1 MTTQAAEVAK
11 RRTFAI
17 ISHPDAGKTTITER
31 LLLMGKAIE
40 VAGTVKSRKSDR
52 HATSDWMEME
62 KQRGISITTS
72 VMQFPYREHM
82 INLLDTPG
90 HEDFSEDTYRTLTA
104 VDSALMVLDGGKGVE
119 PRTIALMD
127 VCRLRDTPIVSF
139 INKLDRDIRDPI
151 ELLDEIEAVLKIKAA
166 PITWPIGC
174 YRDFKGVYHLA
185 DDYIIVYTPGHG
197 HERTEVKI
205 IEKLDSDEARKHIGD
220 EYERFIEQL
229 ELVQGACHE
238 FNSEEFLAGQL
249 TPVFFGTALG
259 NFGVDHVLDAI
270 VDWAPKPL
278 ARAANER
285 VVEPVEEKFSGFVFK
300 IQANMDPKHRDRIAF
315 MRICSGHYEKGMKMR
330 HARLGKDVRIADALT
345 FFSSER
351 EMLEEAWAGD
361 IIGLHNHG
369 TIQIGDTFTEGENL
383 GFTGIPHFAPE
394 LFRRVRLKDPLKSK
408 QLRQGLQELAEEG
421 ATQVFFPERNNDI
434 ILGAVGVLQ
443 FDVVASRLKEEY
455 KVECAYEAINVW
467 SARWIECSDEK
478 KLKEFTDKA
487 YENLAID
494 GGGHL
499 TYLAPTRVNLALME
513 ERWPDVKFRATRE
526 HHWLPGDRQA
536 GRCRSTQRRRRG
548 KTRRLA
554 RLGLLHPANPAQ
566 GPQQDACVPGGNLRS
581 SDRRHHL
588 QG

>member
-1 MTTQAAEVAK
+1 MSNAIEKEVAK

-31 LLLMGKAIE
+31 LLLMGQAIS

-52 HATSDWMEME
+52 HATSDWMAME
-62 KQRGISITTS
+62 KERGISVTTS
-72 VMQFPYREHM
+72 VMQFPYRDAM
-82 INLLDTPG
+82 VNLLDTPG

-139 INKLDRDIRDPI
+139 VNKLDRDIRDPI
-151 ELLDEIEAVLKIKAA
+151 ELLDEIEAVLNIKAA

-185 DDYIIVYTPGHG
+185 EDKIIVYVPGHG
-197 HERTEVKI
+197 HERTEQQVI
-205 IEKLDSDEARKHIGD
+205 DGLDSDEARAHLGD
-220 EYERFIEQL
+220 LYDNFVEEL

-238 FNSEEFLAGQL
+238 FDQDAFIKGEM

-259 NFGVDHVLDAI
+259 NFGVDQVLDAI
-270 VDWAPKPL
+270 VDWAPRPQP
-278 ARAANER
+278 RASHER
-285 VVEPVEEKFSGFVFK
+285 DVQPTEAPFTGFVFK

-315 MRICSGHYEKGMKMR
+315 VRIC
-330 HARLGKDVRIADALT
+330 
-345 FFSSER
+345 
-351 EMLEEAWAGD
+351 
-361 IIGLHNHG
+361 IGLHNHG
-369 TIQIGDTFTEGENL
+369 TIQIGDTFTEGEKI

-443 FDVVASRLKEEY
+443 FDVVAERLKQEY
-455 KVECAYEAINVW
+455 KVECIYEPVNVW
-467 SARWIECSDEK
+467 SARWVESSDRK
-478 KLKEFTDKA
+478 KLDEFSNKATD
-487 YENLAID
+487 NLAVD

-499 TYLAPTRVNLALME
+499 TYLAPTRVNLSLTE
-513 ERWPDVKFRATRE
+513 ERWPEISFRATRE
-526 HHWLPGDRQA
+526 HH
-536 GRCRSTQRRRRG
+536 
-548 KTRRLA
+548 
-554 RLGLLHPANPAQ
+554 
-566 GPQQDACVPGGNLRS
+566 
-581 SDRRHHL
+581 
-588 QG
+588 